1 MNKLVPLLAKLL
13 GAGLF
18 ANGFYMLADPVNWY
32 FLVPG
37 VTSTGPFNQHFVR
50 DIGMTFLFVGA
61 GYVLGGIYPA
71 HRIMLW
77 SAATL
82 WLAGHALFHLWEVA
96 SGICGPAKLA
106 IDFPG
111 VFAPALIGTGFCIWA
126 AIDARSAPVNS

>member
-61 GYVLGGIYPA
+61 GYVLGGMYPA
-71 HRIMLW
+71 HRILLW

-96 SGICGPAKLA
+96 AGICGPAKLA

-126 AIDARSAPVNS
+126 AIDARSAPANS